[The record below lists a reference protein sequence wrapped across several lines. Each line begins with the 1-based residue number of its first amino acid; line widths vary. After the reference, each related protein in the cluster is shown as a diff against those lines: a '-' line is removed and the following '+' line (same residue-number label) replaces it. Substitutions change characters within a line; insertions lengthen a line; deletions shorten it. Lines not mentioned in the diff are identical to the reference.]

1 MTIPLLFSKW
11 SNGRPIDDA
20 GPLMI
25 LQFRQFL
32 INTFQ
37 AGDDKK
43 VYGCYYDHDSCE
55 VVDDLRARLASVE
68 KENEELKRSLKA
80 QTDAID
86 MMKAR

>member
-11 SNGRPIDDA
+11 SGGRPIDDA

-37 AGDDKK
+37 AGDDLYISLPKK
-43 VYGCYYDHDSCE
+43 TRKEIEKWIEKNKPVINE
-55 VVDDLRARLASVE
+55 AAR
-68 KENEELKRSLKA
+68 
-80 QTDAID
+80 
-86 MMKAR
+86 